1 MDWIKREIS
10 EGLKRLMCLGLERTP
25 AAEVITLTAAV
36 WLESLTERRVWDAD
50 LDAPRFRAAF
60 RVLCSTR
67 RAWPV
72 PQDLIDAMPP
82 RDQLALTKQPIPADP
97 ERAAAAIAEV
107 TAMLR
112 GKDAAAEQGQAA

>member
-1 MDWIKREIS
+1 M
-10 EGLKRLMCLGLERTP
+10 
-25 AAEVITLTAAV
+25 
-36 WLESLTERRVWDAD
+36 WDAD

-82 RDQLALTKQPIPADP
+82 RDQLALTKQAIPADP